1 MTMTDTDMLAEL
13 YYQHVDP
20 AYQDDEEADEAETLN
35 YIAHAIDDMIAD
47 LDADQ
52 IKICQDNIDEIT
64 QYIEE
69 ALNG

>member
-1 MTMTDTDMLAEL
+1 MRTIDTDYLAEM

-20 AYQDDEEADEAETLN
+20 AYKDDEEADEAETLN

-69 ALNG
+69 ALNA